1 MEKNAT
7 ILSEIPDEGQST
19 HKKAIKVRSGNF
31 AETVVMLVFFPF
43 TIKERFLVTSFRILG
58 TFNNFWLVAS
68 VSGDS
73 PKALTLFYD
82 KCTNF
87 VVLNFS

>member
-1 MEKNAT
+1 M
-7 ILSEIPDEGQST
+7 
-19 HKKAIKVRSGNF
+19 
-31 AETVVMLVFFPF
+31 
-43 TIKERFLVTSFRILG
+43 KERFLVNSFRILE

-73 PKALTLFYD
+73 PKALKLFHV